1 MRKGK
6 FLDEAT
12 SDPSSINYFLDFID
26 SEAAIGEFSI
36 SNIGKR
42 SKVITDNDINCI
54 FEPNIPDLVLINNG
68 DEAAIVAENRS
79 ECEAKGQDYIQIE
92 ESLYEKIA
100 NGGSKNS
107 AYAAVR
113 DLLYQYTSYNET
125 ISLQAI
131 PIFYLDTN
139 IRITI
144 NDKVSGIYGDY
155 IVNSISLPLSVS
167 GTMIL
172 SATRAIERIWDKRRS
187 FKNEFKFRLV

>member
-167 GTMIL
+167 GTMTL
-172 SATRAIERIWDKRRS
+172 SATRAIERI
-187 FKNEFKFRLV
+187 